1 LSIANLTNTYNNK
14 FNRPLSLVVMPIAE
28 NIQQNGGYQIMN
40 PIHSSLHNHPGR
52 RSIRSALLAA
62 IALLP
67 VASTVMIAEETT
79 NSPSSDTKIQ
89 ITNQYET
96 GKTRYVHMA
105 KCLVRSG
112 PAEQHYATSQLEK
125 GARVEVHL
133 ETSDGWSG
141 IRPPPGSH
149 NWIPASSAYLLPGGK
164 TAEIVEDETAA
175 WVGSETQKPRKLQW
189 QTGLVKSQNVS
200 VLDEEYQMA
209 NDGEKK
215 LWYQIA
221 PPQGE
226 FRWVRTSQLSDV
238 VGPTSSSTTNGAT
251 ASPVQIAS
259 FESNT
264 KAPTRN
270 ESKVALAAAQE
281 TSDGEIVWSNEAEVL
296 QQVNRQIESEQSVVK
311 NELRSQGIEIGTEE
325 VEYSSAPVV
334 AQPGMT
340 AAEKARAKR
349 HKAAAHQIDSS
360 QHWNAIQ
367 ESSNPKLRVGPVSS
381 LLGLVGLSVVEAER
395 QPGQKSMA
403 QARHAHNAG
412 QFHYGQSLQHVGP
425 VGNSRLDRLPRPGRR
440 PAVSSPQGGMSYSDP
455 SGNDSNGEPI
465 VPIDNNQPIL
475 SRLWSSNQPVFGSSL
490 NNGPY
495 ANHAPVPSNGSYA
508 MHPSNSGYGAK
519 PPANPAYGS
528 YDPGYPREFPLTSER
543 IDRDWHGIRTNQSAS
558 VSNAMKDAFEDPLSE
573 AEFGT
578 PEIQRAMLDLS
589 RVVSKPTEQ
598 WELDSM
604 RRQCQTWIEQGG
616 SAIVRGEAR
625 LLLDRIERFE
635 SLRVRTLGMMQDGA
649 MIAANEATN
658 RLGNTLAASAI
669 ARNGITPASAISS
682 FNADSSSNT
691 AVHNGLAQSVT
702 GQGDASGWL
711 VQVHT
716 SQPGQPEFALTDDA
730 GNVVSYVQS
739 TASLNL
745 RRYLQQPVMVHGAR
759 GYIPSLAAKQIVA
772 ERVVRLR

>member
-1 LSIANLTNTYNNK
+1 
-14 FNRPLSLVVMPIAE
+14 MPIAE
-28 NIQQNGGYQIMN
+28 CIQQNGGNEIMN
-40 PIHSSLHNHPGR
+40 SVHSSLQNHPGR
-52 RSIRSALLAA
+52 RSIRSALLTA
-62 IALLP
+62 IILLP
-67 VASTVMIAEETT
+67 VTSLPVTSPVLIAEETT
-79 NSPSSDTKIQ
+79 NKPSSDSKVH
-89 ITNQYET
+89 ITQQYET

-112 PAEQHYATSQLEK
+112 PAEQNYATSQLEK
-125 GARVEVHL
+125 GARVEVYL

-141 IRPPPGSH
+141 IRPPQGSH
-149 NWIPASSAYLLPGGK
+149 NWIPASNAYLLPGGK

-175 WVGSETQKPRKLQW
+175 WVGSETQKPSKLQW
-189 QTGLVKSQNVS
+189 QTGLVKSQTVS
-200 VLDEEYQMA
+200 ILGEEYQLA

-238 VGPTSSSTTNGAT
+238 VGPSNNAPKSSDTT
-251 ASPVQIAS
+251 SPVQTAS
-259 FESNT
+259 FASATN
-264 KAPTRN
+264 APTAN
-270 ESKVALAAAQE
+270 KSKVVQAAAQE
-281 TSDGEIVWSNEAEVL
+281 MSEGEIVWSNEAEVL
-296 QQVNRQIESEQSVVK
+296 QQVNRQIESEQSVVR
-311 NELRSQGIEIGTEE
+311 NELRSQGIEIGSE
-325 VEYSSAPVV
+325 VVDDSSMPVSV
-334 AQPGMT
+334 QPEMT
-340 AAEKARAKR
+340 TAEKARAKR
-349 HKAAAHQIDSS
+349 HKAAAHQVDSF
-360 QHWNAIQ
+360 QHWNAIK
-367 ESSNPKLRVGPVSS
+367 ESNNPKLRVGPVSS

-395 QPGQKSMA
+395 QPVQKGIA
-403 QARHAHNAG
+403 QAHHAHNAG
-412 QFHYGQSLQHVGP
+412 QVQYGQSLQHVGP

-440 PAVSSPQGGMSYSDP
+440 PAVSSPAGGMLYSDP
-455 SGNDSNGEPI
+455 SGDYSNGEPI
-465 VPIDNNQPIL
+465 VPIDNNQPVL
-475 SRLWSSNQPVFGSSL
+475 SRLWSSNQPVFGNSM
-490 NNGPY
+490 NIAPY
-495 ANHAPVPSNGSYA
+495 ANNAPIPGNSSYA
-508 MHPSNSGYGAK
+508 MQPGNSGFGGNH
-519 PPANPAYGS
+519 PGYGS
-528 YDPGYPREFPLTSER
+528 YDPRAQRASLLGSER
-543 IDRDWHGIRTNQSAS
+543 SDRDWHGIRTNQSAS

-598 WELDSM
+598 WELESM
-604 RRQCQTWIEQGG
+604 RRQCQNWIEQGG

-635 SLRVRTLGMMQDGA
+635 SLRVRTIGMMEDGA
-649 MIAANEATN
+649 MLAANQATN
-658 RLGNTLAASAI
+658 RLGNAFAAPNKNM
-669 ARNGITPASAISS
+669 RNDVIPAA
-682 FNADSSSNT
+682 AVSSSGA
-691 AVHNGLAQSVT
+691 AVHNGIAQSVT

-716 SQPGQPEFALTDDA
+716 SQPGQPEYALTDDA

>member
-1 LSIANLTNTYNNK
+1 
-14 FNRPLSLVVMPIAE
+14 MPIAE
-28 NIQQNGGYQIMN
+28 CIQQNGGNEIMN
-40 PIHSSLHNHPGR
+40 SVHSSLQNHPGR
-52 RSIRSALLAA
+52 RSIRSALLTAVT
-62 IALLP
+62 LLP
-67 VASTVMIAEETT
+67 VTSPVLIAEETT
-79 NSPSSDTKIQ
+79 NKPSSDSKVH
-89 ITNQYET
+89 ITQQYET

-112 PAEQHYATSQLEK
+112 PAEQNYATSQLEK
-125 GARVEVHL
+125 GARVEVYL

-141 IRPPPGSH
+141 IRPPQGSH

-175 WVGSETQKPRKLQW
+175 WVGSETQKPSKLQW
-189 QTGLVKSQNVS
+189 QTGLVKSQTVS
-200 VLDEEYQMA
+200 ILGEEYQLA

-226 FRWVRTSQLSDV
+226 FRWVRTAQLSDV
-238 VGPTSSSTTNGAT
+238 VGPSNNAPKSSDTT
-251 ASPVQIAS
+251 SPVQTAS
-259 FESNT
+259 FESATN
-264 KAPTRN
+264 APTGN
-270 ESKVALAAAQE
+270 KSKVVQAAAQE
-281 TSDGEIVWSNEAEVL
+281 MSEGEIVWSNEAEVL
-296 QQVNRQIESEQSVVK
+296 QQVNRQIESEQSVVR
-311 NELRSQGIEIGTEE
+311 NELRSQGIEIGSE
-325 VEYSSAPVV
+325 VVDDSSMPVSV
-334 AQPGMT
+334 QPEMT
-340 AAEKARAKR
+340 TAEKARAKR
-349 HKAAAHQIDSS
+349 HKAAAHQVDSF
-360 QHWNAIQ
+360 QHWNAIK
-367 ESSNPKLRVGPVSS
+367 ESNNPKLRVGPVSS

-395 QPGQKSMA
+395 QPVQKGIA
-403 QARHAHNAG
+403 QAHHAHNAG
-412 QFHYGQSLQHVGP
+412 QVQYGQSLQHVGP

-440 PAVSSPQGGMSYSDP
+440 PAVSSPAGGMLYSDP
-455 SGNDSNGEPI
+455 SGNYSNGEPI
-465 VPIDNNQPIL
+465 VPIDNNQPVL
-475 SRLWSSNQPVFGSSL
+475 SRLWSSNQPVFGNSM
-490 NNGPY
+490 NNAPY
-495 ANHAPVPSNGSYA
+495 ANNAPIPGNGSYE
-508 MHPSNSGYGAK
+508 MQPGNSGFGGNH
-519 PPANPAYGS
+519 PGYGS
-528 YDPGYPREFPLTSER
+528 YDPRAQRASLLGSER
-543 IDRDWHGIRTNQSAS
+543 SDRDWHGIRTNQSAS

-598 WELDSM
+598 WELESM
-604 RRQCQTWIEQGG
+604 RRQCQNWIEQGG

-635 SLRVRTLGMMQDGA
+635 SLRVRTIGMMEDGA
-649 MIAANEATN
+649 MLAANQATN
-658 RLGNTLAASAI
+658 RLGNAFAAPNTNM
-669 ARNGITPASAISS
+669 RNDVIPAA
-682 FNADSSSNT
+682 AVSSSGA
-691 AVHNGLAQSVT
+691 AVHNGIAQSVT

-716 SQPGQPEFALTDDA
+716 SQPGQPEYALTDDA

>member
-1 LSIANLTNTYNNK
+1 
-14 FNRPLSLVVMPIAE
+14 MPIAE
-28 NIQQNGGYQIMN
+28 CIQQNGGYQIMN
-40 PIHSSLHNHPGR
+40 SIHSSLQNHPGR
-52 RSIRSALLAA
+52 RSIRSALFAA
-62 IALLP
+62 ITLLP
-67 VASTVMIAEETT
+67 VASTASLAEETT
-79 NSPSSDTKIQ
+79 NNPSSDTKVQ

-125 GARVEVHL
+125 GARVEVYL
-133 ETSDGWSG
+133 ETTDGWSG
-141 IRPPPGSH
+141 IRPPQGSH

-189 QTGLVKSQNVS
+189 QTGLVKSQTVS
-200 VLDEEYQMA
+200 VLGEEYQLA

-238 VGPTSSSTTNGAT
+238 VFPTSSATTST
-251 ASPVQIAS
+251 VQTAS

-264 KAPTRN
+264 KVPAAN
-270 ESKVALAAAQE
+270 KSKIVQAAAQE
-281 TSDGEIVWSNEAEVL
+281 TSEGEIVWSNEAEVL

-311 NELRSQGIEIGTEE
+311 NELRSQGIEISTEE
-325 VEYSSAPVV
+325 VEHSSVPVV

-360 QHWNAIQ
+360 QHWNAIKG
-367 ESSNPKLRVGPVSS
+367 SSNPKLRVGPVSS

-395 QPGQKSMA
+395 QPVQKSMV

-412 QFHYGQSLQHVGP
+412 QIQYGQSLQHVGP

-440 PAVSSPQGGMSYSDP
+440 PAVSIPQGGMPYSDP
-455 SGNDSNGEPI
+455 SGNYSNGEPI
-465 VPIDNNQPIL
+465 VPIDNNQPVL
-475 SRLWSSNQPVFGSSL
+475 SRLWSSNQPVFGNSMNS
-490 NNGPY
+490 GAY
-495 ANHAPVPSNGSYA
+495 ANNAPLPSNGSLA
-508 MHPSNSGYGAK
+508 MHPANSGYGAYH
-519 PPANPAYGS
+519 PANPAYGS
-528 YDPGYPREFPLTSER
+528 YDPGYPRELPATSER
-543 IDRDWHGIRTNQSAS
+543 SDRDWHGIRTNQSAS

-598 WELDSM
+598 WELESM
-604 RRQCQTWIEQGG
+604 RRQCQAWIEQGG

-635 SLRVRTLGMMQDGA
+635 SLRVRTLGMMEDGA
-649 MIAANEATN
+649 MLAANQATN
-658 RLGNTLAASAI
+658 RLGNSLAASNTTAQ
-669 ARNGITPASAISS
+669 NGVVPASAM
-682 FNADSSSNT
+682 SSSNA
-691 AVHNGLAQSVT
+691 AVHNGIAQSVT

-716 SQPGQPEFALTDDA
+716 SQPGQPEYALTDDA